1 MSVLIDTSLLLA
13 AMFNKDEHHLEGR
26 KAMQELKGE
35 DVRLMPSPVVYELF
49 YMMSTRTTYE
59 RAINLFEMLQTSA
72 FEIVR
77 LTDADL
83 KRMSE
88 IMRQYQDA
96 EFDLPDTAVMAL
108 SERLNITQV
117 YTFDRRDF
125 NIFRPKHCSM
135 LELLP

>member
-13 AMFNKDEHHLEGR
+13 AMFNKDAHHAEGR
-26 KAMQELKGE
+26 RAMQELKGE
-35 DVRLMPSPVVYELF
+35 DIRLMPSPVVYELF
-49 YMMSTRTTYE
+49 YMMTSRTTYE
-59 RAINLFEMLQTSA
+59 RAVNLFEMLQTSA

-77 LTDADL
+77 LTDDL
-83 KRMSE
+83 RRMTE
-88 IMRQYQDA
+88 IMHQYQDT

-125 NIFRPKHCSM
+125 SIFRPRHCSS
-135 LELLP
+135 LQLLP

>member
-13 AMFNKDEHHLEGR
+13 SMFNKDANHIAGR
-26 KAMQELKGE
+26 RAMQELKGQ
-35 DVRLMPSPVVYELF
+35 DIRLMPSPVVYELF
-49 YMMSTRTTYE
+49 YMMTSRTTYE
-59 RAINLFEMLQTSA
+59 RAVSLFEMLQTSA

-77 LTDADL
+77 LTDDDL
-83 KRMSE
+83 RRMTE
-88 IMRQYQDA
+88 IMHQYQDA
-96 EFDLPDTAVMAL
+96 EFDLPDTAIMAL

-125 NIFRPKHCSM
+125 RIFRPRHCAS